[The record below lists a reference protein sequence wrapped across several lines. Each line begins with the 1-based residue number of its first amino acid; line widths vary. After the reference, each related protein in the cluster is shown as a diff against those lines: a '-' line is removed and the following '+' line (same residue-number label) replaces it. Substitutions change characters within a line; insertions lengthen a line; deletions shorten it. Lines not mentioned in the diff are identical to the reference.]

1 MDNCLLTLHCKSER
15 TESPFRTSQT
25 TSSSYDTV
33 HKSVPKH
40 IQNDNL
46 LQFVCQCLQSNL
58 HLNNLYPLHEPLPFG
73 TIPIKVMRV
82 INFWLQ
88 IYSLSVRPLM
98 WRLMVI
104 GHLKI
109 ARFPEISWLKQKLI
123 GTILLSDQFFGI
135 PIQTKCHKWTS
146 NRSVKKYFRR
156 PYDNAANGQF
166 TYQGEFTVS
175 Y

>member
-1 MDNCLLTLHCKSER
+1 MDNCLLTLHCKSKR

-25 TSSSYDTV
+25 TSSYDTV
-33 HKSVPKH
+33 HKSVLKH

-46 LQFVCQCLQSNL
+46 LCQCLQSNL

-88 IYSLSVRPLM
+88 IYSLSVRPHM

-109 ARFPEISWLKQKLI
+109 ARFPAISRLKQKLI
-123 GTILLSDQFFGI
+123 GTITL
-135 PIQTKCHKWTS
+135 
-146 NRSVKKYFRR
+146 
-156 PYDNAANGQF
+156 
-166 TYQGEFTVS
+166 
-175 Y
+175 

>member
-1 MDNCLLTLHCKSER
+1 
-15 TESPFRTSQT
+15 
-25 TSSSYDTV
+25 
-33 HKSVPKH
+33 
-40 IQNDNL
+40 
-46 LQFVCQCLQSNL
+46 
-58 HLNNLYPLHEPLPFG
+58 
-73 TIPIKVMRV
+73 MRV

-88 IYSLSVRPLM
+88 IYSLSDRPHI

-175 Y
+175 LLRNSYTCSHSTYFTSKCKHRSLGHFLLKVTW